1 MHLSIFSAYL
11 QRDDATEECSIVI
24 SRQHIYS
31 LFGNIRF
38 NKMFGV
44 CKVIGT
50 RSKHFNSIIF
60 WGFIGVMG
68 VTVSITKLFFFL
80 LSYRH
85 YLGVLFTIPTTTY
98 IVCMYTIFRKGFCDF
113 SLEPIL
119 QKHFQLCYYRM
130 FMCCFRHFLYFFH
143 LRGSKLFIAFL
154 TSSFLCGNKKKKI
167 NKLKGVYLVKL
178 REMK

>member
-1 MHLSIFSAYL
+1 MFPKTITLHLYIF
-11 QRDDATEECSIVI
+11 RI
-24 SRQHIYS
+24 SNKKRMLSKSVPSSFHASTHIYS
-31 LFGNIRF
+31 LFGNVRF

-68 VTVSITKLFFFL
+68 VTVSITKLFFFW
-80 LSYRH
+80 YRNF
-85 YLGVLFTIPTTTY
+85 LFFFGVLFVIQYENYVYTTIRVSGY
-98 IVCMYTIFRKGFCDF
+98 IICEPFFERDFGDF

-130 FMCCFRHFLYFFH
+130 FMCCFRHFLYFFSFE
-143 LRGSKLFIAFL
+143 GIKVVYCLF
-154 TSSFLCGNKKKKI
+154 N
-167 NKLKGVYLVKL
+167 
-178 REMK
+178 